1 MKNNYYLFTIK
12 HLARNQLLL
21 ALVFLLPLCLPA
33 QRVDLLTSDGT
44 SSKFSAPQDGLRQQR
59 QFFLITPA
67 EMANTD
73 LSGGAT
79 INELGFTLGIAPVKG
94 NEINTTLNFP
104 GSNFESN
111 GTSFTTVSTLNY
123 AGLPAGSEII
133 SANLILT
140 NINAISPSYRSE
152 FKFSL
157 SGDFTLPETGVSNA
171 DSPGNVASFTVGLSN
186 FPITAGTI
194 NLRFRETLN
203 DSSID
208 PDATV
213 ASARI
218 EIMYK
223 INGNLKIYLGNTDD
237 TERQINL
244 DWSAPITTANLNS
257 GTINIDPGPYEWRV
271 KATVGGM
278 ETPYSDT
285 TFFNSS
291 NPAECNP
298 ATNLEVSTIGNTSAI
313 VSWDAP
319 VSNSFSGYLVEY
331 KELGTETFTAL
342 PLIINAAT
350 KTAVIPGLS
359 VGTSYQWQ
367 VTTQCTGDDA
377 VAVGSIFTTNDTG
390 CGNTQLSSLSATT
403 TATSAEISWSQDGDN
418 SYEIQY
424 RRTGTQNWI
433 TTQSPT
439 NSKTLEGLA
448 SGTSFEWRVRTTCL
462 DLNASPPEQRK
473 GPWPASNGS
482 FSTTGSAPL
491 FAPTGLQTNEI
502 SPTQVSFSWEPVAG
516 ATMYTVE
523 YRTKE
528 SVSWTEVQAE
538 GLTEV
543 YNAPFEIPAT
553 VGPYSIPLSTPFA
566 YTSGKGLY
574 VAWEYQRVD
583 GNLAPENTSLTTQTG
598 VKIVEDPMN
607 TGSVTTSFFSFGAQ
621 TDASTTT
628 PKELLPASFFRPAT
642 HVIASGLVD
651 VAEVAA
657 IYAFGHH
664 AISYTNPSTVSALVK
679 NNFGSNKTFPV
690 TLNVRDEAGAI
701 VATFTQ
707 SESVNANSEKL
718 VTFNGWIPVQSGIYT
733 LEVDIPVQTADSET
747 VRANNKKSNAQV
759 VSSSILSYAD
769 TLPTY
774 TSAGFGTGSGLI
786 LARHIMDGCGK
797 INAAQIYLA
806 FSARNKSV
814 YAVVLDKDGNILD
827 QSATF
832 TPTDAEVND
841 YYNFYFPN
849 TPSITSGEAFYIGLA
864 QTANGDYNPVGVQWE
879 TEDIRSGAYYR
890 ANLDGSGLTDTP
902 SPGRLMIR
910 AEIVPAGAVPVI
922 EGETTICI
930 ANSSNVLTVVP
941 ETQRFANAV
950 LSHTRGGNAVD
961 LDQDEF
967 STYQLLGTPNV
978 FPNYGNDGKNFQS
991 NQESN
996 FMNEVVEEAIT
1007 LELSGAAGSINYVDV
1022 FETYREA
1029 DEVSI
1034 SVFAV
1039 SNSIPIP
1046 IPMSATNPAGFERA
1060 RKIRFKAATSIAS
1073 VSRIILVL
1081 SNPNPSS
1088 KIGIDAIVAGLTPSG
1103 SFSDYTWSF
1112 NGTPN
1117 GETGASITASATG
1130 LYSVVTDMGVCDQ
1143 IASVEITDP
1152 VKPVIRVAN
1161 SETDLAMQNI
1171 VVDNQMATFCAGQSL
1186 TLISSEPIN
1195 NTWSSGELT
1204 ESITLMNATQ
1214 SGIYTVTY
1222 NDGACEAVSDPF
1234 TVVINALPEVDI
1246 TGAAGICPSGSTT
1259 LSAFINDGNTYDYL
1273 WSDNS
1278 TTSDITVSTE
1288 GNFSVTVTSTNGC
1301 SATDGV
1307 TTFFVT
1313 PPNAVISGDI
1323 TICDGDVSTLSANPT
1338 GNFTYFWTPGGQTT
1352 ATIPVNTAG
1361 NIGLIVTDE
1370 YGCSGSTLVTT
1381 QLLDAPTPE
1390 IVGNAS
1396 FCEGIPTN
1404 TVLTTSEE
1412 YATYLWSTGETSSF
1426 INVLIDVASS
1436 YSVTVTDDEGC
1447 TGETTINIVES
1458 GEVPE
1463 TPGPISGTTSGIC
1476 GATGLVYSVPAVDNA
1491 DYYVWTLPEGM
1502 VILSGQ
1508 GTTSITADASMGFIP
1523 GIIEVIAV
1531 NDCGA
1536 SPTVGLTFPVA
1547 QPNPAMPGTPSG
1559 TSTGVIPGFPYT
1571 YSIAPVAGADSYTWS
1586 MPSGATI
1593 IGGQGTTSVTVVFS
1607 AIFSIGDICVD
1618 AVNQCG
1624 VSFCCLGNC
1633 LTVEASNLLSDE
1645 PGLTDDEELEEE
1657 YSEPEAEAFQIEQPE
1672 LMELGVF
1679 PNPNSGQFTL
1689 EGNLPT
1695 TGNLELRVFSLLGE
1709 LVYYQELG
1717 YQEDTYLNQEIE
1729 TPNLPAGTYIVH
1741 AIIGDMQWN
1750 TKVVIVDY

>member
-1 MKNNYYLFTIK
+1 MKNSYYLFTIK

-21 ALVFLLPLCLPA
+21 AMVFLLPLCLPA
-33 QRVDLLTSDGT
+33 QKVDLLTSDGT

-59 QFFLITPA
+59 QFYLITPS

-79 INELGFTLGIAPVKG
+79 INELGFTLGVAPTKG
-94 NEINTTLNFP
+94 NEADETFNFP

-111 GTSFTTVSTLNY
+111 GTSFSTVSTLNY
-123 AGLPAGSEII
+123 AGLPAGAEII

-140 NINAISPSYRSE
+140 NINAISPSWRSE

-171 DSPGNVASFTVGLSN
+171 DSPGNISSFTVALSN

-203 DSSID
+203 DASIN

-218 EIMYK
+218 EINYK
-223 INGNLKIYLGNTDD
+223 VDGLLKIYMGNTDD

-244 DWSAPITTANLNS
+244 DWSAPITTANLSS

-291 NPAECNP
+291 NPADCNP
-298 ATNLEVSTIGNTSAI
+298 ATNLEVTTIGNTTAT

-319 VSNSFSGYLVEY
+319 VSNGFANYLVEY

-342 PLIINAAT
+342 PVITNAAT
-350 KTAVIPGLS
+350 KTASISGLT

-367 VTTQCTGDDA
+367 VTTQCAGDDA
-377 VAVGSIFTTNDTG
+377 VAVGSIFTTNDNG

-403 TATSAEISWSQDGDN
+403 TNTTAELSWSLDGTN

-448 SGTSFEWRVRTTCL
+448 SGTSYEWRVRTTCL
-462 DLNASPPEQRK
+462 DLNESPPEQRK
-473 GPWPASNGS
+473 GPWPAANGS

-502 SPTQVSFSWEPVAG
+502 SPTQVSFSWEPVSG

-543 YNAPFEIPAT
+543 FNDYFEIPAS
-553 VGPYSIPLSTPFA
+553 VGPYSIPLSTPLA
-566 YTSGKGLY
+566 YQSGKGLY
-574 VAWEYQRVD
+574 IAWEYQRVD
-583 GNLAPENTSLTTQTG
+583 GDLAPENTALTTQSG

-657 IYAFGHH
+657 IYALGHH
-664 AISYTNPSTVSALVK
+664 PIGYANPSTVSVLVK
-679 NNFGSNKTFPV
+679 NNSGSNGSFPV
-690 TLNVRDEAGAI
+690 TLNVVDENGTT
-701 VATFTQ
+701 VETFSKT
-707 SESVNANSEKL
+707 ESVNANSQKL
-718 VTFNGWIPVQSGIYT
+718 VTFSDWLPVQSGIYS
-733 LEVDIPVQTADSET
+733 LDVEISAQTGET
-747 VRANNKKSNAQV
+747 VLSNNKMSNAQV

-769 TLPTY
+769 ILPTF

-786 LARHIMDGCGK
+786 LARHTMDGCGK
-797 INAAQIYLA
+797 INAAQIYLT
-806 FSARNKSV
+806 FSARSKPV

-832 TPTDAEVND
+832 TPTDSEVND

-849 TPSITSGEAFYIGLA
+849 TPSITTGEAFYIGLA

-879 TEDIRSGAYYR
+879 TEDIRSSAYYR
-890 ANLDGSGLTDTP
+890 ANLDGSGLTETP
-902 SPGRLMIR
+902 EPGRLMIR
-910 AEIVPAGAVPVI
+910 AEIIPVGSVPVI
-922 EGETTICI
+922 EGETTLCA
-930 ANSSNVLTVVP
+930 ANTSNTLTVVA
-941 ETQRFANAV
+941 ESQRFANAV
-950 LSHTRGGNAVD
+950 VSHTRGGNAVD
-961 LDQDEF
+961 LEQSEY

-978 FPNYGNDGKNFQS
+978 FPDYGNSGNNFQS

-996 FMNEVVEEAIT
+996 FMNEAVEEAIT
-1007 LELSGAAGSINYVDV
+1007 LELSGGSGSINYVDV
-1022 FETYREA
+1022 FETYREG
-1029 DEVSI
+1029 DEVTI

-1039 SNSIPIP
+1039 SNSIPVQLP
-1046 IPMSATNPAGFERA
+1046 IISAPAAGFERA
-1060 RKIRFKAATSIAS
+1060 RKIRFTSAAPITG
-1073 VSRIILVL
+1073 VSRIIIIL
-1081 SNPNPSS
+1081 SNPNSTS
-1088 KIGIDAIVAGLTPSG
+1088 KIGLDAITAGLTPSS

-1117 GETGASITASATG
+1117 GETTASITASAMG
-1130 LYSVVTDMGVCDQ
+1130 IYSVVTDMGVCDQ

-1152 VKPVIRVAN
+1152 VKPIIRVAN
-1161 SETDLAMQNI
+1161 SETDLEMQNI
-1171 VVDNQMATFCAGQSL
+1171 VVDNQMATFCAGSSL

-1195 NTWSSGELT
+1195 NTWSSGETT
-1204 ESITLMNATQ
+1204 ESIALTDASQ
-1214 SGIYTVTY
+1214 SGMYTVTY
-1222 NDGACEAVSDPF
+1222 NDGACEAESDPF

-1246 TGAAGICPSGSTT
+1246 SGAAGICPSGSTT
-1259 LSAFINDGNTYDYL
+1259 LSAFINDGNTYTYL

-1278 TTSDITVSTE
+1278 ANPDITVSTE
-1288 GNFSVTVTSTNGC
+1288 GNFTVTVTSTNGC

-1323 TICDGDVSTLSANPT
+1323 TICDGDASTLSANPT
-1338 GNFTYFWTPGGQTT
+1338 GNFTYFWTPGGETT
-1352 ATIPVNTAG
+1352 STISVNTAT

-1381 QLLDAPTPE
+1381 QILDAPTPE

-1412 YATYLWSTGETSSF
+1412 YDTYLWSTGETSSF
-1426 INVLIDVASS
+1426 INVLIDAASS

-1476 GATGLVYSVPAVDNA
+1476 GATGLVYSVPPVDNA

-1508 GTTSITADASMGFIP
+1508 GTTSITADASMGFTP

-1633 LTVEASNLLSDE
+1633 LTVEAGNLLSDE
-1645 PGLTDDEELEEE
+1645 PGLTVDEELEEE
-1657 YSEPEAEAFQIEQPE
+1657 YSEPEAESFQIEQPE
-1672 LMELGVF
+1672 VLELGVY
-1679 PNPNSGQFTL
+1679 PNPNNGQFTL
-1689 EGNLPT
+1689 EGSLVS

-1709 LVYYQELG
+1709 LVYYQDMG
-1717 YQEDTYLNQEIE
+1717 YQEDIYLNQEIQV
-1729 TPNLPAGTYIVH
+1729 PNLSAGTYIVQ
-1741 AIIGDMQWN
+1741 AIIGDTQWN
-1750 TKVVIVDY
+1750 TKMVIVNY